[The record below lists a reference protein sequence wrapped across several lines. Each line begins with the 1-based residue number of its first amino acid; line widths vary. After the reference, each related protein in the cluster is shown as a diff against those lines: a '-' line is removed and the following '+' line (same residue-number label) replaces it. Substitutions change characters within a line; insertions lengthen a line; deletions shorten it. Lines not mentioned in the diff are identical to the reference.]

1 MPDTY
6 VGESVLRLEDEVLLT
21 GGASFVDDFKPDGLL
36 QAAFVRSPV
45 AHARIISIDVAAARA
60 VPGVAGVYTIEDLR
74 PVLSQDRVPEN
85 FPDPGDRTDVG
96 PYVLARDEVCY
107 VGEAVVMVVAENRY
121 VAEDAVQLVVV
132 DYDAL
137 PVLCDPRD
145 SSAPGAPAVDTRQDR
160 PDNLET
166 SFTKE
171 HGDSAAAFAG
181 AAHVV
186 KLELTQHRGVSMSME
201 CRGSIVKF
209 DRLTKRFTMW
219 SSCQAPHSHRS
230 VLVHLLG
237 LDEGQVRVIVPS
249 VGGGFGPKLLFYP
262 EDAAIS
268 AATMLLGKPVKWIE
282 DRREHLMTTTQER
295 DQHWVAEMAADAD
308 GKILGLRGR
317 FYHDQG
323 AYTARGTNIPHS
335 SATTI
340 LGPYIVPTYR
350 MEVIVAHTNKVCATS
365 MRGAGHPQ
373 GCFTMERLLDRVGD
387 VAGLDRTLVR
397 ERNLIPFD
405 SMPYTQIVKTQSGQ
419 PITYDSG
426 DFMRCQKELLA
437 AMDYAGFAAR
447 QQAARADGRY
457 LGFGMANYVKP
468 TGRGP
473 FETGLVRIGTSGKVS
488 VYTGAVAMGQGFRTA
503 MSQIVADQLGVKPS
517 DVIIVAGDSDQV
529 SLGFGGFA
537 SRQTVTAGSSIHL
550 ASIQVRKKVLSIAA
564 HLLEASVEDLEL
576 IDGRVSVKGVPGMSI
591 GFTEIANA
599 VAGTPGYAL
608 PDGISAGLEA
618 EVNFQPENVT
628 YANGAHGVELE
639 VDPGTGGVTIQRYM
653 IVHDS
658 GRLVNPMIVDGQVH
672 GAVTL
677 GIGHALFEWMMYDE
691 AGQPQTTNLA
701 EYLVPTAP
709 EIPNFEIVHQESP
722 TDRNPIG
729 VKGVGEC
736 GVMTVAPAVLS
747 AVESALSPFD
757 VKADRYPITP
767 AMLVEQIIASGAAID
782 TF

>member
-21 GGASFVDDFKPDGLL
+21 GGASFVDDFRLDGML

-45 AHARIISIDVAAARA
+45 GHGRIKSIDAAAARA
-60 VPGVAGVYTIEDLR
+60 VPGVAAVYTIDDLR

-85 FPDPGDRTDVG
+85 FPNPGDRTDVG

-107 VGEAVVMVVAENRY
+107 VGEAVVIVVAENRY
-121 VAEDAVQLVVV
+121 VAEDAAQLVDVV
-132 DYDAL
+132 YDAL

-145 SSAPGAPAVDTRQDR
+145 ASAPGAPAVDTRQDR
-160 PDNLET
+160 PDNIEGR
-166 SFTKE
+166 FTKE
-171 HGDSAAAFAG
+171 HGDCAAAFAG

-186 KLELTQHRGVSMSME
+186 KLDLSQHRGVSLSME
-201 CRGSIVKF
+201 CRGSVVKF
-209 DRLTKRFTMW
+209 DRLKKRFTMW

-262 EDAAIS
+262 EDGAIS
-268 AATMLLGKPVKWIE
+268 AAAMLLGRPIKWIE

-295 DQHWVAEMAADAD
+295 DQHWEVEMAADSD

-317 FYHDQG
+317 LYHDQG
-323 AYTARGTNIPHS
+323 AYTSRGVNIPHA

-340 LGPYIVPTYR
+340 LGPYIVPNYR
-350 MEVIVAHTNKVCATS
+350 MDVVIAHTNKVPATS

-373 GCFTMERLLDRVGD
+373 GCFTMERLLDRVAD
-387 VAGLDRTLVR
+387 ATGLDRTVVR
-397 ERNLIPFD
+397 ERNMIPFD
-405 SMPYTQIVKTQSGQ
+405 SMPYTQPLKTQAGQ

-426 DFMRCQKELLA
+426 NFMDCQKKLLEEI
-437 AMDYAGFAAR
+437 DFTGFLERQKRAR
-447 QQAARADGRY
+447 SEGRY

-529 SLGFGGFA
+529 TLGFGGFA

-550 ASIQVRKKVLSIAA
+550 ASIQVRQKVLSIGA
-564 HLLEASVEDLEL
+564 HLLEASAEDLEL
-576 IDGRVSVKGVPGMSI
+576 IDGWVFVKGVPGMSI

-608 PDGISAGLEA
+608 PDGVSAGLEA

-639 VDPGTGGVTIQRYM
+639 VDPDTGGVTIQRYV

-677 GIGHALFEWMMYDE
+677 GIGHALFEWMIYDE
-691 AGQPQTTNLA
+691 TGQPQTTNLA

-709 EIPNFEIVHQESP
+709 EIPNFKIIHQVSP

-747 AVESALSPFD
+747 AIESALSPFG
-757 VKADRYPITP
+757 VKAERYPITP
-767 AMLVEQIIASGAAID
+767 AMLVEQTRAGKAAA
-782 TF
+782 

>member
-6 VGESVLRLEDEVLLT
+6 VGESHPRLEDEVLLT
-21 GGASFVDDFKPDGLL
+21 GSATFVDDFNLPGMLH
-36 QAAFVRSPV
+36 ASFVRSPV
-45 AHARIISIDVAAARA
+45 AHARITSVDVTAARA
-60 VPGVAGVYTIEDLR
+60 LPGVAAVYTIDDLR
-74 PVLSQDRVPEN
+74 SVLSQDRVPEN
-85 FPDPGDRTDVG
+85 FPSPGERTDIG

-107 VGEAVVMVVAENRY
+107 VGEAVVLVVAENRY
-121 VAEDAVQLVVV
+121 VAEDAAQLVAVE
-132 DYDAL
+132 YDAL
-137 PVLCDPRD
+137 PILCDPRD
-145 SSAPGAPAVDTRQDR
+145 SSADGAPVVDTRQER
-160 PDNLET
+160 ANNLEG
-166 SFTKE
+166 SFTKH
-171 HGDSAAAFAG
+171 HGDCDSAFAG

-186 KLELTQHRGVSMSME
+186 KMDLTQHRGVSLSME
-201 CRGSIVKF
+201 CRGGIVKF
-209 DRLTKRFTMW
+209 DALKKRFTMW

-237 LDEGQVRVIVPS
+237 LDDSQVRVIVPS

-268 AATMLLGKPVKWIE
+268 AATMLLGAPVKWIE

-295 DQHWVAEMAADAD
+295 DQHWTVEMAADAD
-308 GKILGLRGR
+308 GRILGLRGHL
-317 FYHDQG
+317 YHDQG

-340 LGPYIVPTYR
+340 LGPYVVPAYR
-350 MEVIVAHTNKVCATS
+350 MEVVIAHTNKVSATS

-373 GCFTMERLLDRVGD
+373 GCFTMERLLDRVAD
-387 VAGLDRTLVR
+387 ATGLDRTLVR
-397 ERNLIPFD
+397 ERNMIPAD
-405 SMPYTQIVKTQSGQ
+405 AMPYTQGVKTQSGQ
-419 PITYDSG
+419 AITYDSG
-426 DFMRCQKELLA
+426 DFMACQVALLDA
-437 AMDYAGFAAR
+437 IDYPGFAAR
-447 QQAARADGRY
+447 QEAARADGRY

-473 FETGLVRIGTSGKVS
+473 YETGLVRIGTSGKVS

-503 MSQIVADQLGVKPS
+503 MSQIVADQLGIKPA

-564 HLLEASVEDLEL
+564 HLLEASAEDLEL
-576 IDGRVSVKGVPGMSI
+576 IDGRVFVKGVPGMSI

-608 PDGISAGLEA
+608 PDGVSAGLEA
-618 EVNFQPENVT
+618 EVNFQPGDVT

-639 VDPGTGGVTIQRYM
+639 VDPGTGGVTIQRY
-653 IVHDS
+653 IVVHDS
-658 GRLVNPMIVDGQVH
+658 GRLINPMIVDGQVH

-709 EIPNFEIVHQESP
+709 EIPNYEIVHQVSP

-736 GVMTVAPAVLS
+736 GVMTAAPAVLS
-747 AVESALSPFD
+747 AIESALGPFG
-757 VKADRYPITP
+757 VKADRYPLTP
-767 AMLVEQIIASGAAID
+767 SMLVEQIVASGAAKNIL
-782 TF
+782 

>member
-6 VGESVLRLEDEVLLT
+6 VGESHPRLEDEVLLT
-21 GGASFVDDFKPDGLL
+21 GSAHFVDDFNLPGML

-45 AHARIISIDVAAARA
+45 AHARITSVDVTAARA
-60 VPGVAGVYTIEDLR
+60 VPGVAGVYTIDDLM
-74 PVLSQDRVPEN
+74 PALNQERVPEN
-85 FPDPGDRTDVG
+85 FPNPGDRVDVG

-107 VGEAVVMVVAENRY
+107 VGEAVVLVVAENRY
-121 VAEDAVQLVVV
+121 VAEDAAQLVVIE
-132 DYDAL
+132 YEAL

-145 SSAPGAPAVDTRQDR
+145 SAADGAPPVDTRQDR
-160 PDNLET
+160 PDNLEGR
-166 SFTKE
+166 FTKE
-171 HGDSAAAFAG
+171 HGDCDAAFG
-181 AAHVV
+181 NAAHVV
-186 KLELTQHRGVSMSME
+186 SLELTQHRGVSMSME
-201 CRGSIVKF
+201 CRGSVVKF
-209 DRLTKRFTMW
+209 DALKKRFTMW

-237 LDEGQVRVIVPS
+237 LDEAQVRVVVPS

-268 AATMLLGKPVKWIE
+268 AATMLLGAPIKWIE

-295 DQHWVAEMAADAD
+295 DQHWEVEMAAGAD
-308 GKILGLRGR
+308 GRILGLRGR
-317 FYHDQG
+317 LYHDQG

-335 SATTI
+335 SSTSI
-340 LGPYIVPTYR
+340 LGPYIVPAYR
-350 MEVIVAHTNKVCATS
+350 MDVIIAHTNKVCSTS

-373 GCFTMERLLDRVGD
+373 GCFTMERLLDRVAD
-387 VAGLDRTLVR
+387 ATGLDRTEVR
-397 ERNLIPFD
+397 ARNMISPD
-405 SMPYTQIVKTQSGQ
+405 AMPYTQIVKTQAGQ

-426 DFMRCQKELLA
+426 DFMACQSALLDVF
-437 AMDYAGFAAR
+437 DYPGFAAR
-447 QQAARADGRY
+447 QAAARAQGRY

-473 FETGLVRIGTSGKVS
+473 FETGLVRIGTSGKIS

-550 ASIQVRKKVLSIAA
+550 ASIQVREKVLAIAA
-564 HLLEASVEDLEL
+564 HLLEASAEDLEL
-576 IDGRVSVKGVPGMSI
+576 IDGRVFVKGVPGMSI

-608 PDGISAGLEA
+608 PDGVSAGLEA
-618 EVNFQPENVT
+618 EVNFQPDNVT

-639 VDPGTGGVTIQRYM
+639 VDPGTGGVTLRRY
-653 IVHDS
+653 IVVHDS
-658 GRLVNPMIVDGQVH
+658 GRLINPMIVDGQVH
-672 GAVTL
+672 GAVAL

-701 EYLVPTAP
+701 EYLLPTAP
-709 EIPNFEIVHQESP
+709 EIPNFEIVHQVSP

-747 AVESALSPFD
+747 AIESALGPFG
-757 VKADRYPITP
+757 VQANRYPLTP
-767 AMLVEQIIASGAAID
+767 SMLVEQIVASGMA
-782 TF
+782 T

>member
-6 VGESVLRLEDEVLLT
+6 VGESVLRLEDEALLT
-21 GGASFVDDFKPDGLL
+21 GGASFVDDFRLDGML

-45 AHARIISIDVAAARA
+45 AHARIKSIDATAARA
-60 VPGVAGVYTIEDLR
+60 VPGVAAIYTIDDLR
-74 PVLSQDRVPEN
+74 PVLRQDRVPEN
-85 FPDPGDRTDVG
+85 FPSPGERTDIG
-96 PYVLARDEVCY
+96 PYVLACGEVCY
-107 VGEAVVMVVAENRY
+107 VGEAVALVVAENRY
-121 VAEDAVQLVVV
+121 VAEDAALLVEV
-132 DYDAL
+132 DYETL

-145 SSAPGAPAVDTRQDR
+145 SSAPGAPPVDTRQDR
-160 PDNLET
+160 PDNLEG
-166 SFTKE
+166 SFTRE
-171 HGDSAAAFAG
+171 YGDCAAAFAN

-186 KLELTQHRGVSMSME
+186 KLDLTQHRGVSMSME
-201 CRGSIVKF
+201 CRGGIVKF
-209 DRLTKRFTMW
+209 DRLTGRFTMW

-230 VLVHLLG
+230 VLVYLLG

-268 AATMLLGKPVKWIE
+268 AATMLLGRPIKWIE

-295 DQHWVAEMAADAD
+295 DQHWAVEMAADAD

-340 LGPYIVPTYR
+340 LGPYIVPNYR
-350 MEVIVAHTNKVCATS
+350 MEVVIAHTNKVCATS

-373 GCFTMERLLDRVGD
+373 GCFTMERLLDRVAD
-387 VAGLDRTLVR
+387 AAGLDRTVVR
-397 ERNLIPFD
+397 ERNMIPAD
-405 SMPYTQIVKTQSGQ
+405 AMPFTHPLKTQAGQ

-426 DFMRCQKELLA
+426 DFLGCQKALLA
-437 AMDYAGFAAR
+437 AMDYAGFPAR
-447 QQAARADGRY
+447 QQAARDAGRY

-503 MSQIVADQLGVKPS
+503 MSQLVAEQLGVKPS
-517 DVIIVAGDSDQV
+517 DVIVVAGDTDRV
-529 SLGFGGFA
+529 SQGFGGFA

-564 HLLEASVEDLEL
+564 HLMEASEEDLEL
-576 IDGRVSVKGVPGMSI
+576 VDGRVVVKGVPGMSV

-608 PDGISAGLEA
+608 PAGVSAGLEA
-618 EVNFQPENVT
+618 EVNFQPDNVT
-628 YANGAHGVELE
+628 YANGAHGVELD
-639 VDPGTGGVTIQRYM
+639 VDPGTGAVTIHRY
-653 IVHDS
+653 IVVHDS

-709 EIPNFEIVHQESP
+709 EIPGFEIVHQVSP
-722 TDRNPIG
+722 TNRNPIG

-747 AVESALSPFD
+747 AIESALRAFG
-757 VKADRYPITP
+757 VRADRYPITP
-767 AMLVEQIIASGAAID
+767 AMLVEQIRASGAAKD
-782 TF
+782 VF

>member
-1 MPDTY
+1 TY
-6 VGESVLRLEDEVLLT
+6 VGESYPRLEDEVLLT
-21 GGASFVDDFKPDGLL
+21 GGASFVDDLQLDGMLH
-36 QAAFVRSPV
+36 AAFVRSTV
-45 AHARIISIDVAAARA
+45 AHARIKSIVVAAARA
-60 VPGVAGVYTIEDLR
+60 VPGVRAVYTIDDLM

-85 FPDPGDRTDVG
+85 FPNPGDRTDVG

-107 VGEAVVMVVAENRY
+107 VGETVALVIAENRY
-121 VAEDAVQLVVV
+121 IAEDAAQLVLV
-132 DYDAL
+132 DYDEL
-137 PVLCDPRD
+137 PVMCDPRD
-145 SSAPGAPAVDTRQDR
+145 SAAPGAPAVDTRQDR
-160 PDNLET
+160 PNNLEA

-171 HGDSAAAFAG
+171 HGDCAAAFAS

-186 KLELTQHRGVSMSME
+186 KVDLTQHRGVSMSME

-209 DRLTKRFTMW
+209 DTLKNRFMMW

-230 VLVHLLG
+230 ILVYLLG

-268 AATMLLGKPVKWIE
+268 AATMLLGRPIKWIE

-295 DQHWVAEMAADAD
+295 DQHWEVEMAAGSD

-317 FYHDQG
+317 LYHDQG

-335 SATTI
+335 SATSI
-340 LGPYIVPTYR
+340 LGPYIVPTYL

-373 GCFTMERLLDRVGD
+373 GCFAMERLLDRVAD
-387 VAGLDRTLVR
+387 ATGLDRTIVR
-397 ERNLIPFD
+397 ERNIIPFD
-405 SMPYTQIVKTQSGQ
+405 AMPYTQIVKTQAGQ

-426 DFMRCQKELLA
+426 NFIACQKELLSA
-437 AMDYAGFAAR
+437 IDHLGFAAR
-447 QQAARADGRY
+447 QQAARAEGRY

-550 ASIQVRKKVLSIAA
+550 ASIQVRKKLLAIAG
-564 HLLEASVEDLEL
+564 HLLETSAEDLEL
-576 IDGRVSVKGVPGMSI
+576 IDGHVFVKGVPGMSI

-618 EVNFQPENVT
+618 EVNFQPDNVT

-639 VDPGTGGVTIQRYM
+639 VDPDTGGVKIQRYI

-658 GRLVNPMIVDGQVH
+658 GRLVNPMIVDGQVY

-677 GIGHALFEWMMYDE
+677 GVGHALFEWMMYDE

-701 EYLVPTAP
+701 EYLLPTAP
-709 EIPNFEIVHQESP
+709 EIPNFEIIHQVSP

-747 AVESALSPFD
+747 AIESALAPFG
-757 VKADRYPITP
+757 VRANRYPITP
-767 AMLVEQIIASGAAID
+767 AMLVEQIVTCGAA
-782 TF
+782 

>member
-1 MPDTY
+1 MPDTF
-6 VGESVLRLEDEVLLT
+6 VGESLPRLEDEVLLT
-21 GGASFVDDFKPDGLL
+21 GQATFVDDFNLPGMLH
-36 QAAFVRSPV
+36 AAFVRSPV
-45 AHARIISIDVAAARA
+45 AHGRITSIDVEAARA
-60 VPGVAGVYTIEDLR
+60 VPGVVGVYTIDDLR

-85 FPDPGDRTDVG
+85 FPSPGERTDIG

-107 VGEAVVMVVAENRY
+107 VGEAVVLVVAKNRY
-121 VAEDAVQLVVV
+121 VAEDAAQLVLVE
-132 DYDAL
+132 YDSL

-145 SSAPGAPAVDTRQDR
+145 SSAAGAAPVDTRQDR
-160 PDNLET
+160 PDNLQG
-166 SFTKE
+166 SFTKQ
-171 HGDSAAAFAG
+171 HGDCDGAFSSAV
-181 AAHVV
+181 HVV
-186 KLELTQHRGVSMSME
+186 QMDLSQHRGVSLSME
-201 CRGSIVKF
+201 CRGGLVKY
-209 DRLTKRFTMW
+209 DTLKKRFTMW

-237 LDEGQVRVIVPS
+237 LDDSQVRVIVPS

-268 AATMLLGKPVKWIE
+268 AATMLLGAPVKWIE
-282 DRREHLMTTTQER
+282 DRREHLITTTQER
-295 DQHWVAEMAADAD
+295 DQHWNVEMAADAD

-317 FYHDQG
+317 LFHDQG
-323 AYTARGTNIPHS
+323 AYTARGVNIPHS
-335 SATTI
+335 SVTTI
-340 LGPYIVPTYR
+340 LGPYVVPAYH
-350 MEVIVAHTNKVCATS
+350 MDVVIAHTNKVCATS

-373 GCFTMERLLDRVGD
+373 GCFTMERLLDRVAD
-387 VAGLDRTLVR
+387 ATGLDRTVVR
-397 ERNLIPFD
+397 ERNMIPAD
-405 SMPYTQIVKTQSGQ
+405 AMPYTQGVKTQSGQ
-419 PITYDSG
+419 AITYDSG
-426 DFMRCQKELLA
+426 DFMACQTALLEA
-437 AMDYAGFAAR
+437 VDYSGFPAR
-447 QQAARADGRY
+447 QAAARADGRY

-473 FETGLVRIGTSGKVS
+473 YETGLVRVGTSGKVS

-550 ASIQVRKKVLSIAA
+550 ASVQVRKKILAIAA
-564 HLLEASVEDLEL
+564 NLMEASEADLEL
-576 IDGRVSVKGVPGMSI
+576 VDGRVVVKGVPGMSV
-591 GFTEIANA
+591 GFTDVANA

-618 EVNFQPENVT
+618 EVNFQPGDVT

-639 VDPGTGGVTIQRYM
+639 VDPGTGGVTIQRY
-653 IVHDS
+653 IVVHDS

-677 GIGHALFEWMMYDE
+677 GIGHALFEWMMYDGS
-691 AGQPQTTNLA
+691 GQPQTTNLA
-701 EYLVPTAP
+701 EYLMPTAP
-709 EIPNFEIVHQESP
+709 EIPNYEIVHHVSP

-736 GVMTVAPAVLS
+736 GVMTAAPAVLS
-747 AVESALSPFD
+747 AVESALAPFG

-767 AMLVEQIIASGAAID
+767 AMLVEQILASGAAADIP
-782 TF
+782 

>member
-21 GGASFVDDFKPDGLL
+21 GGASFVDDFRLDFML

-45 AHARIISIDVAAARA
+45 GHARIKSIDVEAARA
-60 VPGVAGVYTIEDLR
+60 VPGVAAVYTIDDLM

-85 FPDPGDRTDVG
+85 FPNPGDRTDVG

-121 VAEDAVQLVVV
+121 VAEDAAQLVEV
-132 DYDAL
+132 DYDTL

-160 PDNLET
+160 PDNIEGR
-166 SFTKE
+166 FTKE
-171 HGDSAAAFAG
+171 HGDCAAAFAG

-186 KLELTQHRGVSMSME
+186 KLDLTQHRGVSLSME
-201 CRGSIVKF
+201 CRGSVVKF
-209 DRLTKRFTMW
+209 DRLKKRFTMW

-262 EDAAIS
+262 EDGAIS
-268 AATMLLGKPVKWIE
+268 AAAMLLGRPIKWIE

-295 DQHWVAEMAADAD
+295 DQHWEVEMAADSD

-317 FYHDQG
+317 LYHDQG
-323 AYTARGTNIPHS
+323 AYTSRGVNIPHA

-340 LGPYIVPTYR
+340 LGPYIVPNYR
-350 MEVIVAHTNKVCATS
+350 MDVVIAHTNKVPATS

-373 GCFTMERLLDRVGD
+373 GCFTMERLLDRVAD
-387 VAGLDRTLVR
+387 ATGLDRTVVR
-397 ERNLIPFD
+397 ERNMIPFD
-405 SMPYTQIVKTQSGQ
+405 SMPYTQPLKTQAGQ

-426 DFMRCQKELLA
+426 NFMDCQKKLLEEI
-437 AMDYAGFAAR
+437 DYSSFLDRQKRAR
-447 QQAARADGRY
+447 SEGRY

-529 SLGFGGFA
+529 TLGFGGFA

-550 ASIQVRKKVLSIAA
+550 ASIQVRQKVLSIGA
-564 HLLEASVEDLEL
+564 HLLEASAEDLEL
-576 IDGRVSVKGVPGMSI
+576 IDGRVFVKGVPGMSV

-608 PDGISAGLEA
+608 PAGISAGLEA

-639 VDPGTGGVTIQRYM
+639 IDPDTGGVTIQRYV

-709 EIPNFEIVHQESP
+709 EIPNFKIIHQVSP

-747 AVESALSPFD
+747 AIESALAPFG
-757 VKADRYPITP
+757 VKAERYPITP
-767 AMLVEQIIASGAAID
+767 AMLVAQIRAGKAAA
-782 TF
+782 